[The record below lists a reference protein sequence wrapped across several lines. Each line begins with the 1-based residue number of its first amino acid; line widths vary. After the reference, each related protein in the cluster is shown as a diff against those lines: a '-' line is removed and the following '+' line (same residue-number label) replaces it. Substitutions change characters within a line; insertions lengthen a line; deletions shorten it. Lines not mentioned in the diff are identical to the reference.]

1 MTDSQSIYK
10 GDTAGPWNVGV
21 TGDDGNLV
29 TITAPWTC
37 AIKVAGTAIDRA
49 VPDRTVD
56 NKRFIAALTPA
67 ETLTLADGQ
76 YVVAIEIENATTTPP
91 VRREHHIILTVTKH
105 VVGSTDMPEPPNR
118 IDRLRARE
126 EALEDALD
134 EAIGGKPVEVWNGRY
149 GNKVKY
155 EAMTYSQIETA
166 LERVR
171 GQIADETRVAAG
183 GARRGA
189 IGLVWNH

>member
-1 MTDSQSIYK
+1 MLEARTIYQ
-10 GDTAGPWNVGV
+10 GDTPSWRVGHDTDGGGTMADLSAGYACNI
-21 TGDDGNLV
+21 LV
-29 TITAPWTC
+29 
-37 AIKVAGTAIDRA
+37 VGTAIDRA
-49 VPDRTVD
+49 VTVLESG
-56 NKRFIAALTPA
+56 NQNFIVSLTEA
-67 ETLTLADGQ
+67 ETSDLAKGS
-76 YVVAIEIENATTTPP
+76 YVFSIKIRNASLGFSSEDHG
-91 VRREHHIILTVTKH
+91 VLTVEVRASANT
-105 VVGSTDMPEPPNR
+105 PEPPNR

-155 EAMTYSQIETA
+155 EAMSYSEIEAA

-171 GQIADETRVAAG
+171 VQIADETRVAAG